1 MSNVRDYQQGY
12 NRERHTNLIRQ
23 RQQRASKRGSY
34 PETDDLEHDARREH
48 DLIEGSWQ
56 ELEAEQDAINR
67 F

>member
-23 RQQRASKRGSY
+23 RQQRALKRGSY
-34 PETDDLEHDARREH
+34 PETYDLEHDRRREEI
-48 DLIEGSWQ
+48 LIYGPEW
-56 ELEAEQDAINR
+56 EDENDPAYK